1 MNLIGIG
8 IDLREDC
15 SNSVVQCSGFYDCF
29 VLRLEMSKDWSRGE
43 SGLQQLESTF
53 SVGSPNK
60 CNVLLCCGSEGFGDS
75 RVFKDESPIE
85 VGKTKEG
92 LNVFNRL
99 QSWLGLDNVGLVF
112 LHSDS
117 RVGDDISKE

>member
-1 MNLIGIG
+1 MDFVGIG
-8 IDLREDC
+8 VELREDC
-15 SNSVVQCSGFYDCF
+15 SNSIVRCISFYDCF
-29 VLRLEMSKDWSRGE
+29 VLRLEMCKDQSRGK
-43 SGLQQLESTF
+43 GRLQQLESAF
-53 SVGSPNK
+53 AVGSPNK
-60 CNVLLCCGSEGFGDS
+60 CNVLLCCRCERFGDS
-75 RVFKDESPIE
+75 GVFKDESPIE

-99 QSWLGLDNVGLVF
+99 QSWPGLDNVGLVF